1 MNAYFQVI
9 NEENKTKLRL
19 IPATEDGQG
28 LDMSILMDYL
38 NYNNIKYD
46 VKELNLAVV
55 SLKEEKVVTLCEGK
69 SLPIACDFRLNV
81 EEGNMLATGIFTPP
95 SNDGPNLTLADI
107 MATLRMRS
115 IVYGIQ
121 EEAIEEFLSNP
132 NYLQPIP
139 LAIGVPPRH
148 GKDAQIE
155 YFFNTDLK
163 AKPTVLEDGS
173 VDFFNLNII
182 NHCEAGD
189 LLARLHPE
197 DKGEDGRDIC
207 GNIIKPRQVKHETL
221 RFGNNISLS
230 EDRLEIYS
238 TESGH
243 VNLIDGRV
251 FVTTVMELENVDT
264 STGNIEFKGNV
275 QVNGNVCSNFS
286 IHAEGNVEVRGVV
299 EGAYIEAGGNIT
311 IARGMNG
318 MSKGELKSGGN
329 VIAKFLE
336 NAKVEAA
343 GYVQAESM
351 IHSDVMAGTEVV
363 VNGKHGFIS
372 GGHVSATSLVDAKI
386 LGSEMG
392 TDTVIE
398 VGVSPVVKRRYK
410 ELGENMAATLKIM
423 ERAVPILEAARD
435 KYYAGKEL
443 NESQIQNIRE
453 LAEVVRT
460 KKAELK
466 SNREEYEELDLLL
479 GDEKPAQV
487 LVGRTV
493 YPGTKIIISDVSK
506 IVKESVQYCKFIRS
520 KGDVKMVSR

>member
-19 IPATEDGQG
+19 VPATDGGQEI
-28 LDMSILMDYL
+28 DMSILMDYL
-38 NYNNIKYD
+38 NYNGIKYD
-46 VKELNLAVV
+46 VKDVNLAVV
-55 SLKEEKVVTLCEGK
+55 TLKEEKVITLCDTK

-81 EEGNMLATGIFTPP
+81 EEGSMRATGIFTPP
-95 SNDGPNLTLADI
+95 SNDGPNITLSDVV
-107 MATLRMRS
+107 ATLRTRN
-115 IVYGIQ
+115 IVYGIL
-121 EEAIEEFLSNP
+121 EEEIEAFLQNP
-132 NYLQPIP
+132 NYLEQVP
-139 LAIGVPPRH
+139 LAVGKEPRH
-148 GKDAQIE
+148 GTDAYIE

-163 AKPTVLEDGS
+163 AKPTVLDDGS

-182 NHCEAGD
+182 NHCEADD

-197 DKGEDGRDIC
+197 DKGEDGKDIC
-207 GNIIKPRQVKHETL
+207 GNIIKPRQVKREVL
-221 RFGNNISLS
+221 RFGKNIRQT
-230 EDRLEIYS
+230 EDRLEIYA

-243 VNLIDGRV
+243 VNLIDDRV
-251 FVTTVMELENVDT
+251 FVTTLMELENVDT

-286 IHAEGNVEVRGVV
+286 IHADGNVEVRGVV

-318 MSKGELKSGGN
+318 MSKGELKCGGN

-351 IHSDVMAGTEVV
+351 IHSDVMAGTEVI

-410 ELGENMAATLKIM
+410 ELGENMMATQKIM

-443 NESQIQNIRE
+443 NESQLQNIRE

-466 SNREEYEELDLLL
+466 SDREEFEELDLLL
-479 GDEKPAQV
+479 SDEKPAQV
-487 LVGRTV
+487 LVGKTV

-506 IVKESVQYCKFIRS
+506 IIKESVQYCKFIRS